1 MSAQRIITAAVLAPL
16 VVASLLFLKTP
27 YVAALAAGIFL
38 FGLWEW
44 SRLVGIDEP
53 LRRAMY
59 VMANTAVMAALAWGG
74 RPLFGAIALAGVVWW
89 LFAALWLA
97 RPDFGRNG
105 SGWSRSLKLAAGTLS
120 IIPAWCALTLLH
132 AGNPD
137 LHGDPNG
144 PRWALLGLVMVW
156 AADSCA
162 YFVGVRWGKRKLV
175 PKISPGKTWA
185 GLWGGMI
192 GAIAVGLAGAS
203 LVGVS
208 QSQLPSMAVL
218 ALLTVAASVVGD
230 LFESLMKRHSG
241 YKDSGTLIPGHG
253 GVLDRI
259 DSMLAALPVLLI
271 AKGWLDL

>member
-38 FGLWEW
+38 LGLWEW

-59 VMANTAVMAALAWGG
+59 VMANIAVMAALAWGG

-89 LFAALWLA
+89 LFATLWLA

-105 SGWSRSLKLAAGTLS
+105 SSWARSLKLAAGTLS
-120 IIPAWCALTLLH
+120 IIPAWCALILLH

-137 LHGDPNG
+137 AHGDPNG

-175 PKISPGKTWA
+175 PKISPGKTWM
-185 GLWGGMI
+185 GLWGGVI
-192 GAIAVGLAGAS
+192 GAMAVGVAGAS
-203 LVGVS
+203 LVGV
-208 QSQLPSMAVL
+208 QPKQLPSMAVL
-218 ALLTVAASVVGD
+218 ALLTVTASVIGD